1 MGDQTAA
8 DRAAEV
14 VQMAIVWTGTEFL
27 PLSPRQAVA
36 ALMADPDQLIACAR
50 QAVAEGATID
60 ADAVVDLAVEA
71 TSRSWVIEAI
81 VGRSDHRE
89 GPTMGLRR
97 RAKGEQP

>member
-1 MGDQTAA
+1 MPDQTAA
-8 DRAAEV
+8 ERAARLITTLASSPKGWLGV
-14 VQMAIVWTGTEFL
+14 TPRAISE
-27 PLSPRQAVA
+27 
-36 ALMADPDQLIACAR
+36 ALMADPDLFIACAR

-97 RAKGEQP
+97 READRAE

>member
-1 MGDQTAA
+1 MPDQTAA

-14 VQMAIVWTGTEFL
+14 LLRAAPILYAPEREAII
-27 PLSPRQAVA
+27 A

-97 RAKGEQP
+97 REANDA